1 MITPVDKRRSL
12 PPKTRTGTRPPKAG
26 ALDPSVPEGRPNLL
40 GPPPSPPPEVLRI
53 GRGLL
58 PAPERVQ
65 DRWIW
70 QHPDWPQ
77 FTQNWEQL
85 VEPLGNARQA
95 LGRLQMASLVLDPQS
110 ALGVLAEVL
119 ALEGVSS
126 SAIEGERINP
136 ASMAASMARHLGLPV
151 DPTAPIDRH
160 AEGIAAVL
168 MDAMTH
174 RDVPLSVDRLCRW
187 HRALFPESQPG
198 LAIGM
203 LRPGSVHVG
212 SNLSEQESIVHFVA
226 MPRERLEPE
235 LDRFITWFNDSRG
248 TLDGL
253 VRAGLTHL
261 WFVTLHPFDDG
272 NGRISR
278 ALTDLALAQE
288 PTAAPLARMSKRIL
302 QVRPEYYAALEQA
315 QAFQHGL
322 EVTPWLRWFLEQA
335 AQACAQSER
344 IVQAAL
350 AKGIFWA
357 RHAQDQ
363 ISERQRKALNRLL
376 DAGPGGFQGG
386 MTTRKYA
393 ALSHCSPVTASR
405 DLTELAE
412 WACLRSYGAGRSTAY
427 ELPWDTLL
435 LGHWGPPGR
444 GAGSPPP
451 SEDVPSRP

>member
-1 MITPVDKRRSL
+1 MIEFMDKPRSRPTKARPGTQ
-12 PPKTRTGTRPPKAG
+12 PPKPGG
-26 ALDPSVPEGRPNLL
+26 LDPSLPEVRPSLL
-40 GPPPSPPPEVLRI
+40 GPPPPPPPEVLRL
-53 GRGLL
+53 GRGLHL
-58 PAPERVQ
+58 APDRIQ

-70 QHPDWPQ
+70 QHPDWPK
-77 FTQNWEQL
+77 FTQNWEHL

-95 LGRLQMASLVLDPQS
+95 IGRLQMASRVLDPQA

-119 ALEGVSS
+119 AQEGVSS

-136 ASMAASMARHLGLPV
+136 ASMAASVSRHLGLPV
-151 DPTAPIDRH
+151 DPAAPLDRN
-160 AEGIAAVL
+160 AEGLAAVL
-168 MDAMTH
+168 MDAMTN
-174 RDVPLSVDRLCRW
+174 RDAPLSVDRLCRW
-187 HRALFPESQPG
+187 HRALFPESHPN

-212 SNLSEQESIVHFVA
+212 SNLSEEESIVHFMA

-235 LDRFITWFNDSRG
+235 LDRFITWFNDCKG
-248 TLDGL
+248 TMDGL

-302 QVRPEYYAALEQA
+302 EVRPDYYAALEQA
-315 QAFQHGL
+315 QAFRNGL
-322 EVTPWLRWFLEQA
+322 DVTPWLRWFLEQTTR
-335 AQACAQSER
+335 ACAQSESV
-344 IVQAAL
+344 VQATL

-357 RHAQDQ
+357 RHAEGP
-363 ISERQRKALNRLL
+363 INERQRKALNRLL

-393 ALSHCSPVTASR
+393 ALTRCSPVTASR
-405 DLTELAE
+405 DLAELAQRD
-412 WACLRSYGAGRSTAY
+412 CLRSYGAGRSTAY
-427 ELPWDTLL
+427 EIPWEAILPGL
-435 LGHWGPPGR
+435 
-444 GAGSPPP
+444 
-451 SEDVPSRP
+451 